1 MAKYKI
7 CKHTLH
13 FEELSKALDDNNIEF
28 KVKDCLKK
36 CSKCRSKLLVKRDDD
51 YISAKTIE
59 KLLSK
64 LDLDVN

>member
-13 FEELSKALDDNNIEF
+13 FEELATALDSNNIEF

-36 CSKCRSKLLVKRDDD
+36 CSKCRSKLLVKKDED

-64 LDLDVN
+64 LDLDIN